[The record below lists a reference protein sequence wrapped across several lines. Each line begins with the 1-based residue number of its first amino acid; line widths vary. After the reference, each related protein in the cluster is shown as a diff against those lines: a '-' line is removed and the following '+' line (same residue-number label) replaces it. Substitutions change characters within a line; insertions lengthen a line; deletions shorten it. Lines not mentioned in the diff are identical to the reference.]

1 MPMQRER
8 YPADWTAIS
17 PGCDHCYA
25 AVMAL
30 RLQRMAEADLVAGRD
45 PGGKRKYM
53 GVSTRTPSG
62 RVAFNGTI
70 NLDYD
75 ALDEPLT
82 WKKPRRVFVNS
93 MSDLFHIS
101 VPGRFI
107 GRVFEVM
114 AATPQHTYQVL
125 TKRPERMAEWARGY
139 YPGGLPPNVWAGT
152 SIETDAYVGRADELR
167 RVRADVRFISAEP
180 LLGPLPSLN
189 LADIHWLIVGGESG
203 HGARPMAPDWAR
215 DLRDRA
221 TAAGVKFFFK
231 QWGAWVPYGYIGSL
245 QDEAADRWDGDWTRC
260 AIRNEHGMQFVRVGK
275 KAAGR
280 VLDGR
285 TWDEAPHAAD

>member
-1 MPMQRER
+1 MGQNTKIE
-8 YPADWTAIS
+8 WTATIEADGTVVPGVTWNPLAGCTRAS
-17 PGCDHCYA
+17 EGCDNCYA

-30 RLQRMAEADLVAGRD
+30 RLQRMAEADLAAGRD

-53 GVSTRTPSG
+53 GVATRTPSG

-70 NLDYD
+70 NLDYE

-107 GRVFEVM
+107 DRVFAVM

-125 TKRPERMAEWARGY
+125 TKRPERMAEWARGA

-152 SIETDAYVGRADELR
+152 SIERDDYVGRADDLR

-180 LLGPLPSLN
+180 LLGPLPSLD
-189 LADIHWLIVGGESG
+189 LAGIHWLIVGGESG

-231 QWGAWVPYGYIGSL
+231 QWGEWVLRDDPQGETGR
-245 QDEAADRWDGDWTRC
+245 A
-260 AIRNEHGMQFVRVGK
+260 FVRVGK

-280 VLDGR
+280 QLDGR
-285 TWDEAPHAAD
+285 TWDEVPA